1 MIANLLPIPGL
12 RETSEAFKERLVEIA
27 SELGLDASALAAVM
41 KLESGFD
48 PKARNPSGGA
58 TGLIQFMPKT
68 AELLGTTTDALA
80 MMSAVEQLE
89 YVKKFY
95 EPFRGRIVDEGD
107 HYIATFM
114 PAFLGKPRN
123 STIAEKGSPVY
134 DQNAGLD
141 VTDDGILTVDDVK
154 RKLER
159 VTQTALAS
167 LRKGGKSIV
176 VEVPKGSEPAKP
188 SRGPLFSEPAGSS
201 SARHPEGS
209 APSGAASRAQC
220 SAAAEAALRRRVSRY
235 FRDHP
240 EGISPAQ
247 VRAWI
252 ATVRRGGGFTREE
265 ADHVFRCMLA
275 EGEIAV
281 ANGLFYSRLKTH
293 EPAELAE
300 TKAPPP
306 RDRRQEEFWS

>member
-1 MIANLLPIPGL
+1 MIVNLLPIPGL
-12 RETSEAFKERLVEIA
+12 LETSEAFKERLVEIA

-41 KLESGFD
+41 KLESGFS
-48 PKARNPSGGA
+48 PSVRNPSGGA
-58 TGLIQFMPKT
+58 TGLIQFMPST
-68 AELLGTTTDALA
+68 AKLLGTTTDALA
-80 MMSAVEQLE
+80 NMSAVEQLE
-89 YVKKFY
+89 FVKKFY
-95 EPFRGRIVDEGD
+95 EPFRGKIVDEGD

-123 STIAEKGSPVY
+123 STIALKGDKVY

-141 VTDDGILTVDDVK
+141 VTGDGILTVDDVK

-176 VEVPKGSEPAKP
+176 VEVPKGSDPAKRLP
-188 SRGPLFSEPAGSS
+188 GPLFSEPAGSS
-201 SARHPEGS
+201 SARHPEG
-209 APSGAASRAQC
+209 

-281 ANGLFYSRLKTH
+281 ANGLFYSRLTRH
-293 EPAELAE
+293 EPAEQAE